1 MNDDDLR
8 DCFAM
13 FALNGMVSA
22 KDWFGN
28 CGTWTSKKTML
39 DTYAEEAYGFADAML
54 IARKLKEKENEE
66 SNDGGIVSVAPKRTY
81 RRKG

>member
-1 MNDDDLR
+1 MNEDDLR

-13 FALNGMVSA
+13 FAMLGLLINGKYSDPEAAQYSYTLADVMLN
-22 KDWFGN
+22 
-28 CGTWTSKKTML
+28 
-39 DTYAEEAYGFADAML
+39 
-54 IARKLKEKENEE
+54 ARKQKEKENEE

>member
-1 MNDDDLR
+1 MNEDDLR

-13 FALNGMVSA
+13 FAMCGIVMRAHDYDLELVA
-22 KDWFGN
+22 KN
-28 CGTWTSKKTML
+28 SYKL
-39 DTYAEEAYGFADAML
+39 ADVML
-54 IARKLKEKENEE
+54 IARKPKEKENEE

>member
-1 MNDDDLR
+1 MTEDDLR

-13 FALNGMVSA
+13 FRSISGESA
-22 KDWFGN
+22 EECYRFADK
-28 CGTWTSKKTML
+28 ML
-39 DTYAEEAYGFADAML
+39 D
-54 IARKLKEKENEE
+54 ARKLKESENEE